1 VRRVSLFRSRSQFA
15 KKLPRLGYGK
25 PLSLA
30 TIFRGTTHAPESS
43 TKEEAGTMLN
53 PTIITAAL
61 GFLAIAGLAAVDWYV
76 WGMAAKGHLHDAR
89 LVRPLTARELAGRLL
104 GGVAA
109 TNGEVLMV
117 PPAITAKAVTA
128 TYNHHDRHGFKE
140 VA

>member
-1 VRRVSLFRSRSQFA
+1 
-15 KKLPRLGYGK
+15 
-25 PLSLA
+25 
-30 TIFRGTTHAPESS
+30 
-43 TKEEAGTMLN
+43 MLN
-53 PTIITAAL
+53 PSIITAAL

-89 LVRPLTARELAGRLL
+89 NVHPLTARELAARLL

-117 PPAITAKAVTA
+117 PPVIPATAETA
-128 TYNHHDRHGFKE
+128 THTHHDRHGFKE